1 MSNASDERNRRIAEL
16 EAMAARMEQ
25 QIELAEKTIRDSR
38 HNIAALRE
46 QIKMLSAIDDVDSE

>member
-1 MSNASDERNRRIAEL
+1 
-16 EAMAARMEQ
+16 MAARMEQ

-46 QIKMLSAIDDVDSE
+46 QIKMLQAVDEADRE